1 MLEEIGDMESIMLQH
16 VFRRHLSG
24 PESWSDK
31 LVLGGRSLCGPR
43 TAIPLDSGGESRSR
57 YRDNQINEI
66 MFRSCRE
73 AKSTW

>member
-16 VFRRHLSG
+16 VFRRQLSG

-43 TAIPLDSGGESRSR
+43 TAIPLDSGGES
-57 YRDNQINEI
+57 
-66 MFRSCRE
+66 
-73 AKSTW
+73 